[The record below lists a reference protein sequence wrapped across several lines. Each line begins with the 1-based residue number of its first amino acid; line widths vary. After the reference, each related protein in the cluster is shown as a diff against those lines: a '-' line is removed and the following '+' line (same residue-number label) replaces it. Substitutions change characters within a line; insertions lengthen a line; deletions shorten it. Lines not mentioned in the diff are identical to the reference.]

1 MGPRTALAP
10 DRVRRH
16 RDAARQCQTSS
27 WGRPTAS
34 EFKALSGCP
43 GAGGSG
49 NDAGGAA
56 CHARGG
62 SSEPL
67 TWVPIVAS
75 PVVHCRARLVR
86 GALPRCLWL
95 CLRCTAARGGWVAAR
110 AGPGAGVSRRGWVA
124 GGLRRRWVAARVGR
138 KWVAAQ
144 GPAWDPPEVFGPL
157 RDGQG
162 EAQELPRGAPREPQ
176 EQSYI
181 GHARERSR
189 APGGGGQE
197 GPKKT
202 LQCVIFSGLESDA
215 RTGPLRAPVGRSW
228 GPLGTFGP
236 F

>member
-1 MGPRTALAP
+1 MDPRTALAP

-56 CHARGG
+56 GHARGG

-86 GALPRCLWL
+86 GARPRCLWL

-138 KWVAAQ
+138 GASWSRGRWVA
-144 GPAWDPPEVFGPL
+144 GGS
-157 RDGQG
+157 
-162 EAQELPRGAPREPQ
+162 RGGWGAGAAPRAGPP
-176 EQSYI
+176 
-181 GHARERSR
+181 
-189 APGGGGQE
+189 APL
-197 GPKKT
+197 T
-202 LQCVIFSGLESDA
+202 LIRNCGVLHIHMCVVI
-215 RTGPLRAPVGRSW
+215 V
-228 GPLGTFGP
+228 
-236 F
+236 

>member
-144 GPAWDPPEVFGPL
+144 GPTWGPPRSF
-157 RDGQG
+157 R
-162 EAQELPRGAPREPQ
+162 ALPRRPRRGTRTPQGSPKRAARAVRDRPRE
-176 EQSYI
+176 
-181 GHARERSR
+181 R
-189 APGGGGQE
+189 ALEGPRGRGPGGPQE
-197 GPKKT
+197 GPPGCHF
-202 LQCVIFSGLESDA
+202 Q
-215 RTGPLRAPVGRSW
+215 RP
-228 GPLGTFGP
+228 
-236 F
+236 

>member
-144 GPAWDPPEVFGPL
+144 GPTWGPPRSF
-157 RDGQG
+157 R
-162 EAQELPRGAPREPQ
+162 ALPRRPGRGTRTPQGSPKRAARAVRDRPRE
-176 EQSYI
+176 
-181 GHARERSR
+181 R
-189 APGGGGQE
+189 ALEGPRGRGPGGPQE
-197 GPKKT
+197 GPPGCHF
-202 LQCVIFSGLESDA
+202 Q
-215 RTGPLRAPVGRSW
+215 RP
-228 GPLGTFGP
+228 
-236 F
+236 

>member
-144 GPAWDPPEVFGPL
+144 GPTWGSPRSFRAPPRRPGRGTRTPQGSPKRAARAV
-157 RDGQG
+157 RDRPRERALEG
-162 EAQELPRGAPREPQ
+162 PRGR
-176 EQSYI
+176 
-181 GHARERSR
+181 G
-189 APGGGGQE
+189 PGGSQE
-197 GPKKT
+197 GPPGCHF
-202 LQCVIFSGLESDA
+202 Q
-215 RTGPLRAPVGRSW
+215 RP
-228 GPLGTFGP
+228 
-236 F
+236 

>member
-1 MGPRTALAP
+1 MGALGGPRVGPRTALAP

-27 WGRPTAS
+27 WGRPTAY

-95 CLRCTAARGGWVAAR
+95 RLRCTAARGGWVAAR

-144 GPAWDPPEVFGPL
+144 GPIRGPPRSFRAPPKRLGRGTRTPQGSSKRAARAV
-157 RDGQG
+157 RDRPRERALEG
-162 EAQELPRGAPREPQ
+162 PRGR
-176 EQSYI
+176 
-181 GHARERSR
+181 G
-189 APGGGGQE
+189 PGGPQE
-197 GPKKT
+197 GPPGCHF
-202 LQCVIFSGLESDA
+202 Q
-215 RTGPLRAPVGRSW
+215 RP
-228 GPLGTFGP
+228 
-236 F
+236 